1 MNSEIIDMQ
10 KTFLTA
16 EWKNLIMANYVV
28 DPAILKKYVPNG
40 TEVDSWNGKTFVS
53 MVGFMFLKTKVLGI
67 PIPFHRDFEEVNL
80 RFYVRYNDLGEWK
93 RGVVFIKE
101 IVPKSAI
108 AFVANTLYG
117 ENYQSLPMKN
127 ELLKNG
133 KIQKVSYSWKFQN
146 EWNFLKVNAETVAQN
161 IDEGSE
167 AEFITEHYW
176 GYTSGKQT
184 GTLEYQVEH
193 PRWNIFPV
201 HDFKMNCNV
210 APLYGVDFQ
219 EFLNVKP
226 HSVFMADGS
235 DIIVRQ
241 GRKLHLR
248 PN

>member
-1 MNSEIIDMQ
+1 ME
-10 KTFLTA
+10 KVFLTA

-28 DPAILKKYVPNG
+28 DPSILAPYVPRG
-40 TEVDSWNGKTFVS
+40 TELDSWEGKTFVS
-53 MVGFMFLKTKVLGI
+53 MVGFMFLNTKVLGV

-80 RFYVRYNDLGEWK
+80 RFYVRYKDENEWK

-127 ELLKNG
+127 KLSKEG
-133 KIQKVSYSWKFQN
+133 QFQKVSYSWKFQN
-146 EWNFLKVNAETVAQN
+146 EWNFLKVNAETNPQK
-161 IDEGSE
+161 IKEGSE

-176 GYTSGKQT
+176 GYTKGDGKNS
-184 GTLEYQVEH
+184 LEYQVEH

-201 HDFKMNCNV
+201 IDFEMNCNV
-210 APLYGVDFQ
+210 APLYGKEFS
-219 EFLNVKP
+219 EFLKVKP

-235 DIIVRQ
+235 EIIVRQ
-241 GRKLHLR
+241 GRKLS
-248 PN
+248 